1 MTYLEKIR
9 KDYERDI
16 ISFQKLKTME
26 ESYKSSNEKEKIEL
40 RYEEYEKD
48 LEIKNY
54 HNDVRAI
61 RKNVQYFFWVSIISL
76 IVFII
81 FSILF

>member
-1 MTYLEKIR
+1 MTEA
-9 KDYERDI
+9 
-16 ISFQKLKTME
+16 QKKFSE
-26 ESYKSSNEKEKIEL
+26 EQKEYAL
-40 RYEEYEKD
+40 QQRQYEKD
-48 LEIKNY
+48 LEIRNY